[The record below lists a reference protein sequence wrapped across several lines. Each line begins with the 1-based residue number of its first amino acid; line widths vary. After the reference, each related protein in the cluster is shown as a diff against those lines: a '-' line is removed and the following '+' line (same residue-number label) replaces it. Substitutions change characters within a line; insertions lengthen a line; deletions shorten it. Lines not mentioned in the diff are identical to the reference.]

1 MEFWI
6 LAAFAISACSI
17 TLSRSHMM
25 VSYRRLAKRIHPQI
39 WYLSRCHYCT
49 SHWLSAA
56 VVAAYTPVVR
66 GFFWGDLLIAWLALV
81 GASAVIS
88 GVILFF
94 TPFSSEE

>member
-6 LAAFAISACSI
+6 LAALAISAASV
-17 TLSRSHMM
+17 TLSKSRMM
-25 VSYRRLAKRIHPQI
+25 LSYRRLMRRIHPEV

-56 VVAAYTPVVR
+56 VVAVYTPVVR
-66 GFFWGDLLIAWLALV
+66 GTFWVDMLLAWLALV
-81 GASAVIS
+81 GASAIVS

-94 TPFSSEE
+94 TPFGSEE